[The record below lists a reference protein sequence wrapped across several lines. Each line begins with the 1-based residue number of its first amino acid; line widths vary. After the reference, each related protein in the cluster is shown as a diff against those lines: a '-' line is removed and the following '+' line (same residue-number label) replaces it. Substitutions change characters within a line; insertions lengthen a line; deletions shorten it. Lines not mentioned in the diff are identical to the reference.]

1 MSFKSISHSV
11 NVISII
17 PAHAELL
24 LNSVSVISEYLKICK
39 LTAVSRNTAE
49 LLIIMSFN
57 YDFNGPGSGNYCSNK
72 DSANLP
78 QTYQLL
84 KV

>member
-1 MSFKSISHSV
+1 MPKCRRLQ
-11 NVISII
+11 N
-17 PAHAELL
+17 P
-24 LNSVSVISEYLKICK
+24 VSVISEYLKISK
-39 LTAVSRNTAE
+39 LTAVSQNTAE

-57 YDFNGPGSGNYCSNK
+57 YDFNGPGSGNYCTNK
-72 DSANLP
+72 DSANVA